1 MMRVLR
7 YGGASFVKIPVY
19 SFRVD
24 YVTRYSAYNPLL
36 LFAQKYVFAP
46 DEHCSLRKCY
56 ASAIVLIESGK
67 GLLELDGTSCVVQQ
81 GSLVYLPAGSVHRWI
96 ADAVDPMVHRCAYF
110 DWHHVERPHFQYQ
123 RDYFCAV
130 EDYREE
136 LSCVLPALELHEVI
150 HSTNIQLW
158 VSYYNALTLPPELLS
173 TRNPWDRLQY
183 NGAFQMFLHQYL
195 SAAMK
200 NGTRDSRI
208 TRILERIEQETP
220 ETCERYLYQ
229 WAEELGLKKSRFHA
243 LFKADTGY
251 SPNDYVKQLL
261 YHRIAEELVCTSLS
275 ITDIA
280 SKYGFSSIHYF
291 SKSFRSTTGMSPS
304 EYRKKYGAVY

>member
-1 MMRVLR
+1 M
-7 YGGASFVKIPVY
+7 KIPVY

-46 DEHCSLRKCY
+46 DEQCSLRKCY

-67 GLLELDGTSCVVQQ
+67 GDLDLDGTCCEVQP
-81 GSLVYLPAGSVHRWI
+81 GSLVYIPAGSVHRWV
-96 ADAVDPMVHRCAYF
+96 ADSDDPMVHRCAYF
-110 DWHHVERPHFQYQ
+110 DWQHVDRPDFQYQ

-136 LSCVLPALELHEVI
+136 LSCVHPTIELHEMI
-150 HSTNIQLW
+150 HSSNIQLW
-158 VSYYNALTLPPELLS
+158 VSYYNALTPPPEMLS
-173 TRNPWDRLQY
+173 TRSPWDRLQY
-183 NGAFQMFLHQYL
+183 NGAFQTFLHQYV

-200 NGTRDSRI
+200 NGTRDPRI
-208 TRILERIEQETP
+208 TRILERIEQETL
-220 ETCERYLYQ
+220 EACERYLYQ

-243 LFKADTGY
+243 LFKTDTGY
-251 SPNDYVKQLL
+251 SPNDYVKQLQF
-261 YHRIAEELVCTSLS
+261 HRIAEDLVCNALS

-291 SKSFRSTTGMSPS
+291 SKAFRSTTGLSPS
-304 EYRKKYGAVY
+304 DYRKKYGAVY